1 MSELDKGG
9 IAGHYIKHWTE
20 TPTEIISRIDHECR
34 SIFKGPRE
42 SERGCITA
50 QLFLL
55 NFYSVSIYHFWTA
68 AKWETLIYSLS
79 AQRAE
84 WTKRGGSGERRAD

>member
-42 SERGCITA
+42 SE
-50 QLFLL
+50 
-55 NFYSVSIYHFWTA
+55 
-68 AKWETLIYSLS
+68 
-79 AQRAE
+79 
-84 WTKRGGSGERRAD
+84 